1 MSEEEDQFANKN
13 AKDLEELI
21 TQESISSYNPEC
33 VRKKSNW
40 SVNSNEYKFD
50 HESFSPKTLL
60 NDIHDHSPKLKALLK
75 KIKKLDDR
83 DMKKYGKL
91 NKHFIFSDLKNGSYG
106 AKLIAS
112 ALIAYGMNLGYKAEP
127 KKTTKKSDKRYHKME
142 LLSDR
147 ELSETPDENFYLLS
161 STPVYDQPISVA
173 TKKDILKK
181 FNSRDDNIYGE
192 LVRIIVMDSGFK
204 EGIDLFD
211 IKYIHIFEPSTVAA
225 DQKQVI
231 GRGTR
236 TCGQKGL
243 EFHPTRGWPLHVFI
257 YDLSIPEKIQGS
269 FLNSQSTMGL
279 YFKAMNINIRLLNF
293 ASEIE
298 NTTIF
303 GSVDYELNKNIHN
316 FSIDFEDSDEES
328 LDDDDEFELLNDDSP
343 SAKPLQGL
351 VEFGKRNP
359 KAAGNFKNDWP
370 DIEFTRGGAPKLKIR
385 NKLPI
390 VINTTVDIQQPLN
403 FEEMRQHIREH
414 FHQYSWDSVKIE
426 NLCVPSSQR
435 GGGPDL
441 IKYTPA
447 QDFVRN
453 YFTVNNPLK
462 GMLLNHSVGT
472 GKCHAKDTPII
483 MYDGSIKMVQDI
495 GIGDKLMG
503 DDSTPR
509 TVLSL
514 ANGVDELYDIIPVKG
529 DTYTVNSEH
538 ILCLKPTRLGIV
550 NLPKNNLPFV
560 AKFFNKSGK
569 ISSKAFKTKEEA
581 VLFTDE
587 IHSSNQIIEIPVNE
601 YLKLPPSLRKNLKGY
616 RTGVNF
622 SSKSVD
628 FDPYIIGFW
637 LGDGS
642 KRDPVFTTQDSK
654 VLHYLFKELPK
665 YNLLLNYQSGYDYRI
680 SSAIPRGENVLLKA
694 LQKYNLLN
702 NKHIPNEYKINDHSV
717 RLLLLA
723 GIIDSDGYRDGVG
736 YEITQKNKTLA
747 DDILFLCRSLGFA
760 AYMKECQKS
769 CTYKGVKKT
778 GTYYRITIS
787 GDNLINIPVKID
799 RKKVGERMQIKNVL
813 VTGIEAYPIGRGNY
827 YGFTLDGNNR
837 YLLGDFTVTHNT
849 CSAIAAATNTFE
861 KAGYTILW
869 VTRHTLKND
878 IWKNMFDQVCNE
890 TIREEIENHD
900 LKIPNEQNK
909 RMRLLSNSWKIRPMS
924 YKQFSN
930 LVAKKND
937 YYNKLVK
944 INGEIDPLRK
954 TLLIIDE
961 AHKLYGGGDLSNV
974 ERPDMKA
981 LHKSLMNSYSI
992 SGRDSVRLLLMTATP
1007 ITDDPMEIVKLLNLM
1022 RPSTIQLPE
1031 DFNDF
1036 SPAYLNENGEFTEAG
1051 RHKYLDEIAGYVSYL
1066 NRERDA
1072 RQFSQP
1078 IIENIHVPITDDV
1091 ATVEKFDKKIVRDFM
1106 SSDISEL
1113 KGKIIEKNK
1122 ELQGELGEVD
1132 KNMFSFLKEESC
1144 DGLEGKERKACEKV
1158 ANKNIKELVKEA
1170 KAEVKKIRG
1179 EIKEI
1184 RELIK
1189 NRNLLKKTS
1198 LTEVKDNI
1206 EKNGPDYEKY
1216 KQTVVYNIKNKCA
1229 KKIVGKLPLTEFAKN
1244 DAEYSKYLE
1253 TIAMYN
1259 SRIDELKGNLKTD
1272 LENHKNRIEY
1282 LKKLLRG
1289 NLSELEGGVIK
1300 STILDERKAFRSG
1313 IKLKRKDAT
1322 KTTKNIK
1329 ESLKKTEKNRKKR
1342 LTQLKKAVKKMTMKE
1357 KKKEKAIVR
1366 AEKKL
1371 RKTMRKQGEIQEDIN
1386 HELLQ
1391 SLVDKFRSKI
1401 MDEVDGVRVEMNDKF
1416 LEKTAKKE
1424 DKLKAKEETRRIK
1437 AEEKENLRK
1446 TKKIKQEEDKNA
1458 KKEKKEAEKLER
1470 KEQKKSRKA
1479 GKTSE

>member
-1 MSEEEDQFANKN
+1 MSDGEHEFANKST
-13 AKDLEELI
+13 KDLEELI
-21 TQESISSYNPEC
+21 TQENITSYNPAC

-40 SVNSNEYKFD
+40 SVTSNNYKFD

-173 TKKDILKK
+173 TKKDILKR

-192 LVRIIVMDSGFK
+192 LVRIIIMDSGFK

-211 IKYIHIFEPSTVAA
+211 IKYIHIFEPSVVAA

-257 YDLSIPEKIQGS
+257 YDLSIPDKIQGS

-298 NTTIF
+298 NTTIY

-328 LDDDDEFELLNDDSP
+328 LGDDDDFELLNDDSP

-359 KAAGNFKNDWP
+359 KAAGNLKNDWS
-370 DIEFTRGGAPKLKIR
+370 DIEFTRGGKPKLKIR

-390 VINTTVDIQQPLN
+390 IINETVDVQQPLN
-403 FEEMRQHIREH
+403 FEETRQHIREH
-414 FHQYSWDSVKIE
+414 FHQYSWDSVKME

-435 GGGPDL
+435 GGDPDL
-441 IKYTPA
+441 IKYTPT

-472 GKCHAKDTPII
+472 GK
-483 MYDGSIKMVQDI
+483 
-495 GIGDKLMG
+495 
-503 DDSTPR
+503 
-509 TVLSL
+509 
-514 ANGVDELYDIIPVKG
+514 
-529 DTYTVNSEH
+529 
-538 ILCLKPTRLGIV
+538 
-550 NLPKNNLPFV
+550 
-560 AKFFNKSGK
+560 
-569 ISSKAFKTKEEA
+569 
-581 VLFTDE
+581 
-587 IHSSNQIIEIPVNE
+587 
-601 YLKLPPSLRKNLKGY
+601 
-616 RTGVNF
+616 
-622 SSKSVD
+622 
-628 FDPYIIGFW
+628 
-637 LGDGS
+637 
-642 KRDPVFTTQDSK
+642 
-654 VLHYLFKELPK
+654 
-665 YNLLLNYQSGYDYRI
+665 
-680 SSAIPRGENVLLKA
+680 
-694 LQKYNLLN
+694 
-702 NKHIPNEYKINDHSV
+702 
-717 RLLLLA
+717 
-723 GIIDSDGYRDGVG
+723 
-736 YEITQKNKTLA
+736 
-747 DDILFLCRSLGFA
+747 
-760 AYMKECQKS
+760 
-769 CTYKGVKKT
+769 
-778 GTYYRITIS
+778 
-787 GDNLINIPVKID
+787 
-799 RKKVGERMQIKNVL
+799 
-813 VTGIEAYPIGRGNY
+813 
-827 YGFTLDGNNR
+827 
-837 YLLGDFTVTHNT
+837 T

-890 TIREEIENHD
+890 TIRGEIENHD
-900 LKIPNEQNK
+900 LKIPNDQNK

-981 LHKSLMNSYSI
+981 LHKSLMNSYAI

-1031 DFNDF
+1031 EFNEF
-1036 SPAYLNENGEFTEAG
+1036 SHAYLNENGEFTEAG

-1078 IIENIHVPITDDV
+1078 IVENIHVPITDDV

-1106 SSDISEL
+1106 ISDISEL
-1113 KGKIIEKNK
+1113 KSKIIEKNK

-1132 KNMFSFLKEESC
+1132 KNMFLFLKEESC
-1144 DGLEGKERKACEKV
+1144 DGLEGKELKDCEKV

-1170 KAEVKKIRG
+1170 KSEVKKIRD

-1184 RELIK
+1184 RSLIK

-1198 LTEVKDNI
+1198 LNEVKDNI

-1229 KKIVGKLPLTEFAKN
+1229 KKIVGKLPLAEFAKS
-1244 DAEYSKYLE
+1244 DAKYSEYLE

-1272 LENHKNRIEY
+1272 LDNHKNRIDY

-1300 STILDERKAFRSG
+1300 ATILDERKSFRRV
-1313 IKLKRKDAT
+1313 IKLKRKDVT
-1322 KTTKNIK
+1322 NTTKNIK

-1342 LTQLKKAVKKMTMKE
+1342 LVELKKVVKKTTIKE

-1371 RKTMRKQGEIQEDIN
+1371 RKTMRKQGEIQEDIK

-1391 SLVDKFRSKI
+1391 NLTDKFRIKI
-1401 MDEVDGVRVEMNDKF
+1401 MDEVDSTRAVINEQ
-1416 LEKTAKKE
+1416 LAEKTAKKE
-1424 DKLKAKEETRRIK
+1424 EKQKAKEETRRIK
-1437 AEEKENLRK
+1437 EEEKENLRK
-1446 TKKIKQEEDKNA
+1446 TKKAIKEKVKQEDK
-1458 KKEKKEAEKLER
+1458 
-1470 KEQKKSRKA
+1470 
-1479 GKTSE
+1479 